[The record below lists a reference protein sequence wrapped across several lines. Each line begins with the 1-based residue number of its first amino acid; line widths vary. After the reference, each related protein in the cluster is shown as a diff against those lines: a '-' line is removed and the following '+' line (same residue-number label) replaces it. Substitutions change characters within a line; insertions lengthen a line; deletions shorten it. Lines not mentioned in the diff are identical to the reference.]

1 MNKKS
6 DVRKFIV
13 NKILLSKLFTLILLL
28 AIVLIVFTT
37 LTTTLN
43 KGNYFSVRNIINIL
57 NGMAVVA
64 FLTVGAGMLLVSGY
78 LDLSTG
84 AIGTLSGILMA
95 MMLQAGVVWPI
106 AVILA
111 LIAAGCIGFLNALM
125 INRFRLQAFITT
137 MAVASIVSGFVYIIT
152 GGKSIPIRDKAI
164 SFVGT
169 QLIGGVLP
177 VSVLLAITV
186 FIIYGVILSKT
197 NFGMKVYLVGGNP
210 QAARL
215 AGLNPRRISFILF
228 INNAVLGGISGMLF
242 CARMK
247 TGSVGGVGL
256 NSNQFAGLTA
266 AILGGISFGGGE
278 GGLLGAFVGLM
289 ILNSFS
295 NGMSVIGL
303 SNYLQTVA
311 SGVLLLVALT
321 FDFILQKSRMR
332 RKAQDL

>member
-1 MNKKS
+1 MNKKT
-6 DVRKFIV
+6 DIKKFVV
-13 NKILLSKLFTLILLL
+13 NRILLSKLFTLVLLL
-28 AIVLIVFTT
+28 AIVLAVFTI
-37 LTTTLN
+37 LTPALN
-43 KGNYFSVRNIINIL
+43 KGVYFSVRNIRNIL
-57 NGMAVVA
+57 NSMAVVA

-95 MMLQAGVVWPI
+95 MVLQAGLSWPFAVVIPL
-106 AVILA
+106 V
-111 LIAAGCIGFLNALM
+111 AAGCIGFMNALM
-125 INRFRLQAFITT
+125 INRFKLQAFIAT
-137 MAVASIVSGFVYIIT
+137 MAVASIVSGVVYIIT
-152 GGKSIPIRDKAI
+152 GGKSIPIKDPVIAY
-164 SFVGT
+164 VGT
-169 QLIGGVLP
+169 QMIFDILP
-177 VSVLLAITV
+177 VSVLLALLAFV
-186 FIIYGVILSKT
+186 IYGVILAKT

-215 AGLNPRRISFILF
+215 AGLNPRRVSFILF
-228 INNAVLGGISGMLF
+228 INNAMLGGMSGMLF

-247 TGSVGGVGL
+247 MGSVGATGL
-256 NSNQFAGLTA
+256 QSNQFAGLTA
-266 AILGGISFGGGE
+266 SILGGISFGGGE

-321 FDFILQKSRMR
+321 FDFVLQRSRMR
-332 RKAQDL
+332 RKA